1 MLLEFVLT
9 YLCKGGVTVNKTKP
23 GLNLLPE
30 EYKKKL
36 ANATYTRIGI
46 ATVIII
52 AIIIGIFAGQLAL
65 AKIQLNS
72 MNKEVAEINEVNS
85 KITSLENSIKQ
96 KTEQLNSTNIE
107 FFEFDIFMKAI
118 YQYKPASVTIISLDS
133 QDRLITELQTE
144 EEAAESG
151 EQKEDNRTEAKKAAD
166 ANLEAAEN
174 KEDAEKQNSNNKAT
188 VDEEG
193 NVISIPVEKEPIT
206 SKFIY
211 LRGFSNSADDIA
223 NYIYKISYLDCV
235 SDVTLTSIEERVDN
249 TGNHTKVFELIISTT
264 SNN

>member
-1 MLLEFVLT
+1 M
-9 YLCKGGVTVNKTKP
+9 NKTKP

-36 ANATYTRIGI
+36 ANATYTKIGI
-46 ATVIII
+46 ATVVII
-52 AIIIGIFAGQLAL
+52 AIIIGVFAAQLAL
-65 AKIQLNS
+65 AKLELSN

-85 KITSLENSIKQ
+85 KISSLENSIKE
-96 KTEQLNSTNIE
+96 KTEQLNSTNLE

-144 EEAAESG
+144 EEAAEQEG
-151 EQKEDNRTEAKKAAD
+151 ETEDNRTEAKKAAD
-166 ANLEAAEN
+166 ENLEASEKKEEAEST
-174 KEDAEKQNSNNKAT
+174 DNKAT

-193 NVISIPVEKEPIT
+193 NIINIPIEKEPIT

-249 TGNHTKVFELIISTT
+249 EGKNTKVFELIISTT
-264 SNN
+264 SDNN